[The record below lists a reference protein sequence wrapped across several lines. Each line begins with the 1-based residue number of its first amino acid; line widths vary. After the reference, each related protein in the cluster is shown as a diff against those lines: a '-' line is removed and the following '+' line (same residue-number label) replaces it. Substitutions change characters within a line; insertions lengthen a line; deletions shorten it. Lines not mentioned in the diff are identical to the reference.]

1 MSVELKYLVL
11 VAMLTGLLWVPYILN
26 MIIVR
31 GLIDAVGYPE
41 NPKPLA
47 AWAQRMKDAHANA
60 VENLVV
66 FAPLVL
72 AVHFAGV
79 NNEATAMACMIYLW
93 TRLAHFIV
101 TAMKIA
107 WLRTITF
114 VIGVGCQLTLAF
126 QLLS

>member
-1 MSVELKYLVL
+1 MRYQWPHRW
-11 VAMLTGLLWVPYILN
+11 VAYILN
-26 MIIVR
+26 MIVVR
-31 GLIDAVGYPE
+31 GLTDAVGYPE

-72 AVHFAGV
+72 AVQFTGV
-79 NNEATAMACMIYLW
+79 NNEATAMACMVYLW

-101 TAMKIA
+101 TAMKVA

-114 VIGVGCQLTLAF
+114 VVGVGCQVTLAI
-126 QLLS
+126 QLLG